1 VANIKSAEKRNKQNE
16 KRRQRN
22 VQVKSSVRTAAKKI
36 IKSLSMK
43 DSKPEE
49 IEKMQ
54 KDFVKTIDTA
64 AQKGI
69 VTKNAASR
77 KKSRIA
83 KKINALKAQ
92 TAQQ

>member
-1 VANIKSAEKRNKQNE
+1 MANIKSAEKRNKQNE

-36 IKSLSMK
+36 MKSLSMK
-43 DSKPEE
+43 DSKPED
-49 IEKMQ
+49 IGKMQ

>member
-64 AQKGI
+64 AQKRI

>member
-36 IKSLSMK
+36 MKSLSVK

-49 IEKMQ
+49 IDKLQ
-54 KDFVKTIDTA
+54 KDFIKTIDTA

-69 VTKNAASR
+69 VKKSAASR

>member
-1 VANIKSAEKRNKQNE
+1 MANIKSAEKRNKQNE

-64 AQKGI
+64 AQKRI

>member
-1 VANIKSAEKRNKQNE
+1 MANIKSAEKRNKQNE

>member
-1 VANIKSAEKRNKQNE
+1 MANIKSAEKRNKQNE

-64 AQKGI
+64 AQNGI

>member
-1 VANIKSAEKRNKQNE
+1 MANIKSAEKRNKQNE

-43 DSKPEE
+43 DSKSEE